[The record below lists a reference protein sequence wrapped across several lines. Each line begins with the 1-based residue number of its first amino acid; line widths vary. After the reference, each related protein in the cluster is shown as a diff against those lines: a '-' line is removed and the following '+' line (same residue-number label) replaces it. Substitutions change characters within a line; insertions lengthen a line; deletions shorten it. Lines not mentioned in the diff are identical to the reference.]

1 MQALLILL
9 TFLLSLLA
17 LGCKAGTVS
26 SQKEVSSATPV
37 QPVAS
42 VRTQVPQTE
51 DRSAGHP
58 HTIVMDQWWSSDY
71 AAISAEAMCKT
82 NAFENS
88 RSESDC
94 ESKFREDTA
103 RSEEAQFTTELSTDF
118 QTNST
123 CSGITLSGFGDP
135 FKGKAFA
142 QSNAAHMLS
151 GTKSYWSFQ
160 VSYVPAH
167 EKQLWAMNISPGF
180 SNYSEGQDNARDI
193 VRKVCAIANGLGGT
207 VTE

>member
-9 TFLLSLLA
+9 TFILSLLA

-26 SQKEVSSATPV
+26 SQKEVSSAAPV

-51 DRSAGHP
+51 DRSSGLP

-71 AAISAEAMCKT
+71 VAISAEAMCNT
-82 NAFENS
+82 DAFENS
-88 RSESDC
+88 RSEADC
-94 ESKFREDTA
+94 KSKFREYAA
-103 RSEEAQFTTELSTDF
+103 RREEAQFTTELSTEF
-118 QTNST
+118 QTNPT
-123 CSGITLSGFGDP
+123 CSGIALSGFGDP
-135 FKGKAFA
+135 FKGKSFA
-142 QSNAAHMLS
+142 SSNAAHILS
-151 GTKSYWSFQ
+151 GTQSYWSFQ

-167 EKQLWAMNISPGF
+167 EKQLWAMNISPGL
-180 SNYSEGQDNARDI
+180 SHYSEGQDNARDI
-193 VRKVCAIANGLGGT
+193 VRKVCAMANGLGGT